1 MAEVSLHINGR
12 QYRIG
17 CDPGE
22 EERVAQLGEY
32 IDKQVRSVA
41 GPGVQASDAH
51 LLVLGSI
58 IMCDE
63 LFELKDMLAQA
74 QNQYNAVSQKLESV
88 SEELEYLQSN
98 GSSSDTRD
106 SFDDDEVADIIANL
120 ATRIEN
126 IADRLQKT

>member
-1 MAEVSLHINGR
+1 MAEVNLNINGR

-17 CDPGE
+17 CDAGE
-22 EERVAQLGEY
+22 EDRVAQLGEY
-32 IDKQVRSVA
+32 IDQQVRSINS
-41 GPGVQASDAH
+41 PGVQASDAH